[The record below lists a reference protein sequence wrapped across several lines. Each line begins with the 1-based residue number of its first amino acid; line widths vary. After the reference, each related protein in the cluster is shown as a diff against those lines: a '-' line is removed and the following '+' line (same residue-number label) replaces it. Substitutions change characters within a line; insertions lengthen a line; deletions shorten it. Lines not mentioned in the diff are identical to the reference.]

1 MQQKYIVFFLLFS
14 CICMAQ
20 NTISGKITGKNGI
33 NLEGSHVHASTK
45 STLSDSNGF
54 YKFDNIPNGNVKIYI
69 TYIGYKSIDTIVA
82 VRNNMTLNFE
92 LEESKTQLDEVIL
105 NHRENSFSNGV
116 INNKLT
122 QKTIEKYSNQSLG
135 NLLKEVTGVSVLK
148 TGSSIVK
155 PIINGLH
162 SSRVPIFNNNVKIED
177 QQWGIE
183 HAPNFDVNAA
193 GKITVLKGAAG
204 LQFGGD
210 AVGGIIIIE
219 PFTFTND
226 TLFGKS
232 IATLESNGKGG
243 TFSTSIHKGNFCDWS
258 WNAQTS
264 LKYYGDRFTPD
275 YNLSNTGNRE
285 ANFSGDVKYI
295 GKKYEFQSN
304 YSYYS
309 ANIGILRTSHLGNS
323 NDLFNAISNDYP
335 LFVDDFTYDIN
346 HPKQQVN
353 HHLAKVSYNRLLEN
367 DTNLN
372 FQYSF
377 QFNNRKEYDIRRT
390 SSKPALD
397 LDLMTHALNI
407 DFKKHSE
414 VFEFKLGV
422 SGVYQNNFA
431 DSSTGIRP
439 LIPSYD
445 KFDFGAYSI
454 LDYHVS
460 EKLSVEFGLRY
471 DFSNVKATKYYLK
484 SRWEERNYSPEFN
497 QFIVSDFGNQWLTNP
512 EFTFHNVSLSS
523 GLQYSIND
531 KLSLYSSINRTSRN
545 PNVAEFFSDGLH
557 HSTGM
562 IELGDLRVKKEV
574 SNKIS
579 ISIQKKSS
587 NLNYTI
593 SPFLNY
599 IQDYIFLKPI
609 GFETTIRG
617 AFPVWEYN
625 QSNVMLSGIDA
636 DMNWDI
642 SKNLKHFFSLA
653 YVLGRNTS
661 QKIDVIDMPPLNINN
676 KIVFSKKEWKNA
688 TLELKSEIVFKQEQF
703 PNYNF
708 ITNILV
714 EGNQTPVE
722 VDISSTPIGYHLLHF
737 YSDVNFNFIN
747 KSKLTIAFS
756 VFNIFNTSYRD
767 YLNKQR
773 FFVDEQ
779 GRNFQLQL
787 KINY

>member
-14 CICMAQ
+14 FICNSQ
-20 NTISGKITGKNGI
+20 NTISGKITGKNGLS
-33 NLEGSHVHASTK
+33 LEGGHIHASTK
-45 STLSDSNGF
+45 STLSNSDGF
-54 YKFDNIPNGNVKIYI
+54 YKFDNLPNSNVKIYI

-82 VRNNMTLNFE
+82 VKSNMTLNFE
-92 LEESKTQLDEVIL
+92 LKESKNQLDEVIL

-116 INNKLT
+116 INKKLT
-122 QKTIEKYSNQSLG
+122 TKTIEKYSNQSLG

-264 LKYYGDRFTPD
+264 LKYYGDRFAPD

-309 ANIGILRTSHLGNS
+309 ANIGILRSSHLGS
-323 NDLFNAISNDYP
+323 SADLYNAISNDYP

-377 QFNNRKEYDIRRT
+377 QFNNRKEYDLRRT

-397 LDLMTHALNI
+397 LDLMTHAFNI
-407 DFKKHSE
+407 DLKKHSD

-422 SGVYQNNFA
+422 SGSYQNNFA

-445 KFDFGAYSI
+445 KLDFGGYSI

-460 EKLSVEFGLRY
+460 EKLSVELGVRY

-484 SRWEERNYSPEFN
+484 SRWDERNYSPEFN

-512 EFTFHNVSLSS
+512 EFTFHNVSLST
-523 GLQYSIND
+523 GLQYSINN
-531 KLSLYSSINRTSRN
+531 KLNFYTTINRTSRN

-562 IELGDLRVKKEV
+562 IELGDLRVNKEI

-579 ISIQKKSS
+579 ISIQQKSS
-587 NLNYTI
+587 VLNYTI
-593 SPFLNY
+593 SPFINY

-617 AFPVWEYN
+617 AFPVWAYN

-661 QKIDVIDMPPLNINN
+661 EKIDVIDIPPLNINN
-676 KIVFSKKEWKNA
+676 KIVFSKKQWKNA
-688 TLELKSEIVFKQEQF
+688 TIELKSEMVFKQEQF

-708 ITNILV
+708 NTNIIV

-722 VDISSTPIGYHLLHF
+722 VDISSTPNAYHLLHF
-737 YSDVNFNFIN
+737 YSDVNLNFIN
-747 KSKLTIAFS
+747 KSKLTVALS

-779 GRNFQLQL
+779 GRNIQLQI